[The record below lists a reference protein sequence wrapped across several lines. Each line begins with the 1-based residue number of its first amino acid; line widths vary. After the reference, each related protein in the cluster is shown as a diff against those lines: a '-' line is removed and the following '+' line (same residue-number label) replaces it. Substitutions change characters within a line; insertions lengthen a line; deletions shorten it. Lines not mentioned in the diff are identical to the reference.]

1 MTSSL
6 IEGNLHTLAK
16 DFYNWLDSLQNYSLC
31 IKNLE
36 AFFV

>member
-16 DFYNWLDSLQNYSLC
+16 DFYNWLLSKIIHYVLK
-31 IKNLE
+31 I
-36 AFFV
+36 